1 MGTAD
6 YFTGHGVT
14 IHASARFP
22 VERTV
27 CGSPTGAAAG
37 EWRYVDCVACLRVSA
52 ARSKD
57 PRVPTRLAEM
67 ETEASAALT

>member
-22 VERTV
+22 VVRTV
-27 CGSPTGAAAG
+27 CGAIGPAAG
-37 EWRYVDCVACLRVSA
+37 EWRYVGCIACLRIGA

-57 PRVPTRLAEM
+57 PRVAQRLSEVEAEM
-67 ETEASAALT
+67 TATR